1 MQVFQQEIITRKLF
15 QNIIIKQELYQPY
28 KDNSVIVGICSNQLI
43 PHTITTRCRLVIMEA
58 ASSF

>member
-28 KDNSVIVGICSNQLI
+28 KDNSVIVGIGSDV
-43 PHTITTRCRLVIMEA
+43 ITYDYYLSEGIVN
-58 ASSF
+58 SFE